1 MSSEESEGSE
11 FSFSDTDTGL
21 PRPPANITRPLTRR
35 QLSFSDEDST
45 PYQMPV
51 TRYQPSEN
59 TSFSMLE
66 CLYITDPVELE
77 RTMEDIRR
85 AGYHERIPHLWRMV
99 EEHYQNLRSQ
109 QNEHGFHPVQGRA
122 GDIPAPNIS
131 LDQIKQNMTPIL
143 RSVIFEGKPLDLA
156 RTIANRTKRGQVIGL
171 LDQLSDKD
179 FLMLFRDC
187 NEISERRPRGAKKK
201 SKKRTKKLIS
211 KKNKSKKRT
220 KKRTKKQTKKRKSTK

>member
-51 TRYQPSEN
+51 TRHQPSEN

-66 CLYITDPVELE
+66 CLYITDPVELA

-85 AGYHERIPHLWRMV
+85 SGYHETIPHLWRVV
-99 EEHYQNLRSQ
+99 EEHYQNLLSQ
-109 QNEHGFHPVQGRA
+109 QNEHGFHPVQSRA
-122 GDIPAPNIS
+122 GAIPTPNIS

-143 RSVIFEGKPLDLA
+143 RPVIFEGKPLPIA
-156 RTIANRTKRGQVIGL
+156 HTIANRTKRGQVIGL

-179 FLMLFRDC
+179 FLTLFRDC

-201 SKKRTKKLIS
+201 SKKRTKK
-211 KKNKSKKRT
+211 NKSKKRT